1 MSKRSDEWLERKT
14 GIPTSERKTGDE
26 AVSALLATD
35 REHVRPMA
43 ARDKFSRTAM
53 TLVQV
58 AADALKEGCAD
69 PEFVREYI
77 ASLRSGVRERD
88 RTCMNI
94 YPRLIGLLGENQRL
108 VIEIWSNLGVK
119 DEHEARQKIAM
130 AQSVEGASP
139 HDGAQTCVG
148 YLESYLAMY
157 PAQRT
162 AIVQRLGG
170 MVAASSADYAD
181 TGSS

>member
-1 MSKRSDEWLERKT
+1 MSKRSDEWLEAKT
-14 GIPTSERKTGDE
+14 GITTSERKTGDE

-35 REHVRPMA
+35 RQHERPLA
-43 ARDKFSRTAM
+43 ARDSFSRMAM
-53 TLVQV
+53 TLVEKAGEDIRERL
-58 AADALKEGCAD
+58 AAPEMVHDFVTAIGAGLK
-69 PEFVREYI
+69 V
-77 ASLRSGVRERD
+77 RD
-88 RTCMNI
+88 RTCMNL
-94 YPRLIGLLGENQRL
+94 YPRLLKMVDDEKRL
-108 VIEIWSNLGVK
+108 IVEIWSNLGVSGP
-119 DEHEARQKIAM
+119 EEARQKIAM

-181 TGSS
+181 TGPS